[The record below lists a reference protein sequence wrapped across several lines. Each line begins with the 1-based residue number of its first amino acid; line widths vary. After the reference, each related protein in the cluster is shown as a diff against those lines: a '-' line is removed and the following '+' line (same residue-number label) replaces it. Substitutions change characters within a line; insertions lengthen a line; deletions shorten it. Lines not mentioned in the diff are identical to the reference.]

1 MDHFNRREKSLS
13 MEIWIVSII
22 LAIILYLLISEK
34 IPIDLIAIGL
44 IVILMLTNLLT
55 PIEAV
60 AGFANPAVLTVG
72 AMFLISQGMIRTG
85 AVGFLGERVIRY
97 SKGKAG
103 LALLIIL
110 TIVAAASAFLNN
122 TPVVVLFIPVVMSMC
137 CKFGLSPS
145 KFLIPLSYASILA
158 GSCTL
163 IGTSTNI
170 IVSDLSAGYGY
181 GALEMFELSKVGVP
195 IAVLGLGFLLLAAFK
210 IMPTTANPTCE
221 LENGHRQQYLA
232 EIHIPKGSILIEK
245 NPSDAFQSKYPDVEV
260 LELIRN
266 SHIFY
271 PGRDM
276 VTILADDLLLV
287 KGSANSIVEIL
298 QSKIAALPSSE
309 KGLDFGNGEKHPV
322 LVEMIVPP
330 QSDLLE
336 QRLKETD
343 LNRDPDVHAIAIKR
357 SNLHYTAQKL
367 HDISLRVGDILLLWC
382 PPSKLEELRS
392 KRDVII
398 VEDIHHTIV
407 HRRKVR
413 IAVTIFAG
421 LIFAA
426 ATGLADIMV
435 CALTA
440 VFLMA
445 ISGCLQLRDAYRS
458 LQPNVLLLIA
468 ATIALG
474 QAMQKTGASQ
484 VYAQA
489 FLSIFANG
497 SPVLVLA
504 GILVLTSISTHLLS
518 NNATAVL
525 LLPMAISTAAKLGVD
540 PKPFIIAVCLG
551 ASACFATPIG
561 YQTNLLVYGPGG
573 YRFEDYFRLGIP
585 LNFLVI
591 ILGTFL
597 IPIFWPF

>member
-1 MDHFNRREKSLS
+1 
-13 MEIWIVSII
+13 MEIWIVSIVLTI
-22 LAIILYLLISEK
+22 TLYLLVSEK
-34 IPIDLIAIGL
+34 IPIDLTAIGL

-60 AGFANPAVLTVG
+60 AGFSNPAVLTVG
-72 AMFLISQGMIRTG
+72 AMFLVSQGMIRTG
-85 AVGFLGERVIRY
+85 AVEFIGKRVIQY

-103 LALLIIL
+103 IALLIIL
-110 TIVAAASAFLNN
+110 IIVAMASAFLNN

-137 CKFGLSPS
+137 CRFGLSPS
-145 KFLIPLSYASILA
+145 KFLIPISYASILA

-181 GALEMFELSKVGVP
+181 GALKMFELSKVGVP
-195 IAVLGLGFLLLAAFK
+195 IAVLGLVFLLMAAFK
-210 IMPTTANPTCE
+210 IMPKTVNPTCE
-221 LENGHRQQYLA
+221 LEDGHRQQYLA
-232 EIHIPKGSILIEK
+232 EIHVPKDSLLIEK
-245 NPSDAFQSKYPDVEV
+245 NPFTTFQSKYPDVKV
-260 LELIRN
+260 LELIRH
-266 SHIFY
+266 SHVFY
-271 PGRDM
+271 PGRD
-276 VTILADDLLLV
+276 VDTILADDLLLV

-298 QSKIAALPSSE
+298 QSKIADLPLSE
-309 KGLDFGNGEKHPV
+309 KGLDFGNGKKHPI

-330 QSDLLE
+330 QSDLLG
-336 QRLKETD
+336 QRIKETH
-343 LNRDPDVHAIAIKR
+343 LTHDPELHTIAIKR
-357 SNLHYTAQKL
+357 SNLHYTEQKL
-367 HDISLRVGDILLLWC
+367 HDIALRIGDVLLLWC

-413 IAVTIFAG
+413 IAVTIFIG
-421 LIFAA
+421 LIFSAA
-426 ATGLADIMV
+426 IGLADIMV

-474 QAMQKTGASQ
+474 QAMQKTGASE

-489 FLSIFANG
+489 FLRIFAKG
-497 SPVLVLA
+497 SPMLVLA

-518 NNATAVL
+518 NNATAIL
-525 LLPMAISTAAKLGVD
+525 LLPIAISTAVKLGID

-585 LNFLVI
+585 LNLLVI

>member
-1 MDHFNRREKSLS
+1 

-22 LAIILYLLISEK
+22 LATTLYLLISEK

-85 AVGFLGERVIRY
+85 AVGFIGEHVIRY

-110 TIVAAASAFLNN
+110 TIVAMASAFLNN

-170 IVSDLSAGYGY
+170 IVSDLSVGYGY
-181 GALEMFELSKVGVP
+181 GALEMFELSKIGVP

-221 LENGHRQQYLA
+221 LESGHRQQYLA

-245 NPSDAFQSKYPDVEV
+245 DPSDAFQSKYPDMEV

-266 SHIFY
+266 SHVFY

-298 QSKIAALPSSE
+298 ESKIADLPLSE

-330 QSDLLE
+330 QSDLLG
-336 QRLKETD
+336 QRLKETN
-343 LNRDPDVHAIAIKR
+343 LTRDPDVHAIAIKR
-357 SNLHYTAQKL
+357 SNLHYTEQKL
-367 HDISLRVGDILLLWC
+367 HDISLKIGDILLLWC
-382 PPSKLEELRS
+382 PPLKLEELRS

-489 FLSIFANG
+489 FLSIFAKG
-497 SPVLVLA
+497 SPMLVLA

-518 NNATAVL
+518 NNATAIL
-525 LLPMAISTAAKLGVD
+525 LLPMAISTAVKLGVD

-585 LNFLVI
+585 LNLLVI
-591 ILGTFL
+591 IVGTFL

>member
-1 MDHFNRREKSLS
+1 

-22 LAIILYLLISEK
+22 LAITLYLLVSAK

-72 AMFLISQGMIRTG
+72 AMFLVSQGMIRTG

-110 TIVAAASAFLNN
+110 VIVAMASAFLNN

-181 GALEMFELSKVGVP
+181 GALEMFELSKIGVP
-195 IAVLGLGFLLLAAFK
+195 IAVLGLGFLLMAAFK
-210 IMPTTANPTCE
+210 IMPTAANPTCE
-221 LENGHRQQYLA
+221 LESGYRQQYLA

-245 NPSDAFQSKYPDVEV
+245 NPLDVFQSKYPDVEV
-260 LELIRN
+260 LELIRY
-266 SHIFY
+266 SHVFY

-298 QSKIAALPSSE
+298 QSKIADLPSSQ
-309 KGLDFGNGEKHPV
+309 KGLDFGNGEKYPV

-330 QSDLLE
+330 QSDLLG
-336 QRLKETD
+336 QRLKETN
-343 LNRDPDVHAIAIKR
+343 LTRDPDLHAIAIKR
-357 SNLHYTAQKL
+357 SNLHYTEQKL
-367 HDISLRVGDILLLWC
+367 HDISLRIGDILLLWC
-382 PPSKLEELRS
+382 PPSKLKELRS
-392 KRDVII
+392 RHDVII

-421 LIFAA
+421 LIVAA

-489 FLSIFANG
+489 FLSIFAKG
-497 SPVLVLA
+497 SPMLVLA

-518 NNATAVL
+518 NNATAIL

-585 LNFLVI
+585 LNLLVI